1 MWECFDKDGVVDY
14 LNELFKDEVNK
25 LKFICAIADRWVGSN
40 GSAWSF
46 STKNYSEYISQ
57 DEIYNLIQDFDKNKL
72 DVFTETEQIQLASF
86 VLNYH
91 KHETDHV
98 YEQDALELVNKWKTG
113 K

>member
-1 MWECFDKDGVVDY
+1 M
-14 LNELFKDEVNK
+14 
-25 LKFICAIADRWVGSN
+25 
-40 GSAWSF
+40 
-46 STKNYSEYISQ
+46 
-57 DEIYNLIQDFDKNKL
+57 IQDFDKNKL